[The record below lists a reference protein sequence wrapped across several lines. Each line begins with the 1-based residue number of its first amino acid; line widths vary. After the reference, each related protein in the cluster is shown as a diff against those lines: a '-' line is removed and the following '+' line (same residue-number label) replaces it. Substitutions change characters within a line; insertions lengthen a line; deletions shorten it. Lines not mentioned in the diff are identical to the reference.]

1 MDNNPKEIIETAAGI
16 LYDEKL
22 IELKDMQNML
32 RYARKKSMNADKVP
46 AGFCDGAKKKE
57 SGRGA
62 EDGIRVHL

>member
-16 LYDEKL
+16 LYEEKL

-32 RYARKKSMNADKVP
+32 RYARKKSTNADNIS
-46 AGFCDGAKKKE
+46 AGFCNGKEKKE
-57 SGRGA
+57 SERGA